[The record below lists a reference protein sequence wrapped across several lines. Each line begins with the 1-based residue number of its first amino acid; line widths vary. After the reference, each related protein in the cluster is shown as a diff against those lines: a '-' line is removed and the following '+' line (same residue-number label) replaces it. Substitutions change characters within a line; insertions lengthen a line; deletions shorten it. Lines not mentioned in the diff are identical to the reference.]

1 MTKEVRCLETKAIY
15 VFDAKSAH
23 EALEKMKYTLA
34 LKDEKAKRCIINMTA
49 SGMYLYIIYKG
60 NHYVSKVYE

>member
-1 MTKEVRCLETKAIY
+1 MREVRCLETKAIY

-34 LKDEKAKRCIINMTA
+34 INDKEAEKCEIYKTV
-49 SGMYLYIIYKG
+49 SGMNLYLIYKG
-60 NHYVSKVYE
+60 RHYVSKVFK